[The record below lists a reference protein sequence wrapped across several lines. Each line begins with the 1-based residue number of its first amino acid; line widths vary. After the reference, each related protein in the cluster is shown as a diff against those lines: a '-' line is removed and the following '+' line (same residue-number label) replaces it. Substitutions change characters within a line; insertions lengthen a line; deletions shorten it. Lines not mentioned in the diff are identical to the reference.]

1 VPYPERTVAALDAFA
16 RRIAGFDK
24 APDLS
29 PANDF

>member
-24 APDLS
+24 ARI
-29 PANDF
+29 